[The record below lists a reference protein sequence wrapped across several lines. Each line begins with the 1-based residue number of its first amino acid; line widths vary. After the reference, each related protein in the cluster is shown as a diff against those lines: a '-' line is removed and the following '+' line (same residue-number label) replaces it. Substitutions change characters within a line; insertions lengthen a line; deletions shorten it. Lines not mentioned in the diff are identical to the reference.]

1 MCMPGTCGVIDYEPP
16 CKGWELNFGPLQ
28 EQPLLLNHSL
38 PIFLFCFV
46 LIVIGF
52 EFSSVIFLRFL
63 RFYFVIV
70 IFSNI
75 YFLY

>member
-52 EFSSVIFLRFL
+52 EFSYFSSVSKILFCDR
-63 RFYFVIV
+63 YFQ
-70 IFSNI
+70 
-75 YFLY
+75 